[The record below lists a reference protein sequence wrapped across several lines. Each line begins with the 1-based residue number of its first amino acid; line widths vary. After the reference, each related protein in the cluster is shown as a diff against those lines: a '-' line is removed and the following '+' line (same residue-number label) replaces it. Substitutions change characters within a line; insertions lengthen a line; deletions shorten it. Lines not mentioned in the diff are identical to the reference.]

1 MLKRPFQSSLPSSHQ
16 LPSPTSW
23 VARQKTSTEVGNPQP
38 INKDDHHKLVKL
50 SDPRGTVCISDW
62 SGAKL
67 EQKVKTGSQAHQPT
81 AQHKAPDPGELGDK
95 APENQELQDN
105 MQSHLLSQSAMLS
118 DSDKRLLSG
127 SADTDDITAE
137 QIMSDRQ
144 QLRQLKQYVHQQQ
157 RLRQVER
164 KIRQTLDPTNVAD
177 TAVVETAAFFNA
189 TQVGVLCYDPASQAF
204 EQVAR
209 YCQREAIA
217 WQPAL
222 KISQRDFST
231 CIQHL
236 QQGRHVCIQP
246 NQLTTHQPEAYQPE
260 AYQPE
265 THQLTTDKTAAHTA
279 EQESAQW
286 LTHRTGSWLFIPVQ
300 LQPSANDSYS
310 RSDSHEDANQK
321 TAMMPY
327 GGILALALPPRAVW
341 PESAIAAAESIA
353 LELSLALK
361 QSQQYQALIETNQD
375 LQKLALSDGLTSL
388 ANRRRFDEHLDYE
401 WQRLVRD
408 KQPLSLILCDLDHF
422 KRYNDTFGH
431 PAGDRCLIRVARA
444 LLNGPQRPADLVAR
458 YGGEEFAIILPNTDT
473 HGAWRIAQK
482 IHDSIRALKIDHAPD
497 NEEPYVTVTMG
508 VSTVIPGHDNSAQML
523 VQASDLAL
531 YHAKKHG
538 RNRTYINGHY
548 NTVSPYQA
556 SGHQATPDGLLKLMP
571 QSLEAQISLELPRD

>member
-1 MLKRPFQSSLPSSHQ
+1 MLKRPFQSSLPSSHP
-16 LPSPTSW
+16 LPPPTSW
-23 VARQKTSTEVGNPQP
+23 VTSQRNATEVGHPQP
-38 INKDDHHKLVKL
+38 INRSDHHKLVKL
-50 SDPRGTVCISDW
+50 SNPKGTVCVSDW
-62 SGAKL
+62 SGARL
-67 EQKVKTGSQAHQPT
+67 EQQINQLDEAESPTYQPA
-81 AQHKAPDPGELGDK
+81 AQHKAPDPEALGDK
-95 APENQELQDN
+95 TPKHKELQAN
-105 MQSHLLSQSAMLS
+105 MQSHRISQSAMLS

-144 QLRQLKQYVHQQQ
+144 QLRQLKQYVHQQR

-177 TAVVETAAFFNA
+177 TAVVEAAAFFNA
-189 TQVGVLCYDPASQAF
+189 TQVGVLCYDPTSQTF

-222 KISQRDFST
+222 QISQGNFST
-231 CIQHL
+231 CLQRL
-236 QQGRHVCIQP
+236 QQGKHVCIQP
-246 NQLTTHQPEAYQPE
+246 DQLAMEKA
-260 AYQPE
+260 
-265 THQLTTDKTAAHTA
+265 AAHTA

-286 LTHRTGSWLFIPVQ
+286 LAHRAGSWLFVPVQ
-300 LQPSANDSYS
+300 LQPRA
-310 RSDSHEDANQK
+310 SDSDERQSNGQDERQSERQGAYGHASTNQ
-321 TAMMPY
+321 AMAMPY

-508 VSTVIPGHDNSAQML
+508 VSTIIPGHDNSAQML

-548 NTVSPYQA
+548 NTVSPYQ
-556 SGHQATPDGLLKLMP
+556 SGGHQATPDALLKLMP
-571 QSLEAQISLELPRD
+571 Q